1 MGIWNH
7 CYVLSPH
14 AVYGWIDG
22 ANFVGNEANA
32 PYILSV
38 GFIKGSENASSV
50 VLSYGVAVTE
60 RSAGKKTHLKF
71 MCE

>member
-7 CYVLSPH
+7 CYALSPH

-22 ANFVGNEANA
+22 ANFVGNESNA
-32 PYILSV
+32 PYLLTV
-38 GFIKGSENASSV
+38 GFIKGGENAGSAILRYSV
-50 VLSYGVAVTE
+50 DVTE
-60 RSAGKKTHLKF
+60 GSAGKKTHLKI